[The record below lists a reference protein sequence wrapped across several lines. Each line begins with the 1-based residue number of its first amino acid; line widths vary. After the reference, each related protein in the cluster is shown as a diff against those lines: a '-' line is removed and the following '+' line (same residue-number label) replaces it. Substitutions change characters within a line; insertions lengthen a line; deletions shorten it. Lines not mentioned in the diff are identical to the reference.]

1 MSIMVKLALMKRTFD
16 EQLFGEAMSL
26 TSECHISLR
35 HSESIIHML
44 IFVASGASTWA
55 DHFG

>member
-1 MSIMVKLALMKRTFD
+1 MKRTFD

-44 IFVASGASTWA
+44 IFVASGAFTWA